1 MRAALLQSEVCRK
14 VRESR
19 VELRKFMREVKRHS
33 PAAVLSLQYDKAAL
47 YLLANPAYNLLI
59 LP

>member
-1 MRAALLQSEVCRK
+1 M
-14 VRESR
+14 RESR